1 MVREEV
7 VVEEVAV
14 VVVVVVVAVAPV
26 TPRQREVVEVG
37 VEQAE
42 ARDHERARRGAAGE
56 DDACGGV
63 VSPEK
68 EKERRVRE
76 EPHDAEGHPSERP
89 HEIGRVL
96 PRKKEQRAAAEDN

>member
-1 MVREEV
+1 MEV
-7 VVEEVAV
+7 M
-14 VVVVVVVAVAPV
+14 VVAAARHLSAEHP
-26 TPRQREVVEVG
+26 PRQREVVEVG

-76 EPHDAEGHPSERP
+76 EPHDAEGHPREGP

-96 PRKKEQRAAAEDN
+96 QRRRQSE

>member
-1 MVREEV
+1 MVRWSWWWWWWWWRWRWWWWWWP
-7 VVEEVAV
+7 
-14 VVVVVVVAVAPV
+14 PV

-68 EKERRVRE
+68 EKERRVGE
-76 EPHDAEGHPSERP
+76 QPHDAEGHPSERP
-89 HEIGRVL
+89 HEVGRVL
-96 PRKKEQRAAAEDN
+96 AGKKEQRAAAEDN